1 MGYFS
6 RIAAQSGIRLPQLNH
21 IQEVPLAKPV
31 FDSAPLGDDESVF
44 VPASLPAA
52 KVEAIPEMDQTELG
66 QARANPLDNKNYDA
80 NTKSIGLENDRAI
93 SIAMPRPNPLSAEM
107 QPAANPGRNGIGS
120 PDSASLES
128 KQQATSRNVP
138 GPVELSLATH
148 RESAQTE
155 NPRKQVELVAEE
167 NSNHEKVDFQL
178 ESNQGSLQPF
188 SSAVIN
194 SKTTEYF
201 SRTAAIL
208 EKGGAAKEDIESKVL
223 QDVQEWIAAANQASE
238 TANEKPVSEEAVAV
252 TQARSAQTHA
262 MVRAREEIASER
274 AAGTRPLEQSFSLSI
289 GTISVI
295 LDTPQI
301 PSPPAPSAPPAIP
314 AQQGGNGPGRDPVS
328 RYSRIS
334 RSFI

>member
-6 RIAAQSGIRLPQLNH
+6 RIAAQSGIRLPEINH
-21 IQEVPLAKPV
+21 TQDVPLAKPV

-52 KVEAIPEMDQTELG
+52 KVESIPEMDQTELG
-66 QARANPLDNKNYDA
+66 QARANLLDKNHDA
-80 NTKSIGLENDRAI
+80 NAKSPELENDRPI
-93 SIAMPRPNPLSAEM
+93 SIAMPRQDPLSAEM
-107 QPAANPGRNGIGS
+107 QPAAKPGRNGIGP
-120 PDSASLES
+120 PDSVSLES

-148 RESAQTE
+148 RESGQTE
-155 NPRKQVELVAEE
+155 NPRKQVKLVAEE
-167 NSNHEKVDFQL
+167 NSNREKVDSQL
-178 ESNQGSLQPF
+178 ESNQGSLQPV

-208 EKGGAAKEDIESKVL
+208 EMGGAAKEDIESKVL

-295 LDTPQI
+295 LDTPQT

-314 AQQGGNGPGRDPVS
+314 AQQGGNGPVRDPVS
-328 RYSRIS
+328 RFSRMN